1 MNHLTEK
8 IVLLFLVLGI
18 ASGCKKKEIPLSST
32 KEITAF
38 KIEALN
44 NPEALKL
51 DIGSEISGSSIVLIV
66 TKELNLT
73 KLKATFLATGK
84 SITVN
89 GTEQTSAVTVLDFSK
104 PVKYL
109 ITAEDGS
116 QNTYTVTLK
125 QVDDLGLILKTFA
138 FQKTLNANLTQ
149 DLNFAILNKNATA
162 KLKYPTRK
170 LIPTFNT
177 EAVDVSI
184 DGIKQESGKT
194 IVDFTKP
201 VKYTLTSKY
210 GTKSD
215 YTVAV
220 DWEASVP
227 HIYIV
232 TAGNAPI
239 VSKDDYL
246 QATIKIEGLG
256 GFEDYTGTTRI
267 KGRGNSTWGLPKKP
281 YRLKLDKKAS
291 LLGLAEEKD
300 WVLLANYIDPTLMF
314 NATAMKIGQLLEMPY
329 TNNIIPVDV
338 TINNTYMGSYVFTEQ
353 VAVAKNR
360 VNIED
365 GGTLLELDI
374 YYDEPWK
381 FESSGYNLPVMI
393 KYPDLTSENELTAI
407 KNEFQVMENA
417 IASSGFPG
425 NNYTDH
431 LDINSLVNL
440 FIACS
445 LTDNEELNHPKS
457 LYMYKPKNGKYTFG
471 PLWDFDWAFG
481 FEGNGTHFENYSK
494 PLLWDNSS
502 AIGTQFFKRLLTD
515 PKVKTLYRQKWT
527 AFKADKLPELITY
540 LNKYANTIEASQKKD
555 YLKWG
560 NSGGNFT
567 ADYQKMRAWLLNR
580 AGYIDSFVAG
590 F

>member
-1 MNHLTEK
+1 M
-8 IVLLFLVLGI
+8 LFLVLGI

-38 KIEALN
+38 KIEAIN
-44 NPEALKL
+44 NQEALKL
-51 DIGSEISGSSIVLIV
+51 DIESQINGNSIVLTV
-66 TKELNLT
+66 TKGLNLT
-73 KLKATFLATGK
+73 KLKATFTSTGK

-89 GTEQTSAVTVLDFSK
+89 GTEQKSIVSILDFSK
-104 PVKYL
+104 TVKYL
-109 ITAEDGS
+109 VTADDGS
-116 QNTYTVTLK
+116 QNTYNVTLK
-125 QVDDLGLILKTFA
+125 EVDDIGLILKDFS
-138 FQKTLNANLTQ
+138 FQKIANVNLTQ
-149 DLNFAILNKNATA
+149 DLKFAISNTNVTA

-170 LIPTFNT
+170 LIATFST

-184 DGIKQESGKT
+184 GGVKQESGKT
-194 IVDFTKP
+194 IVDFANP

-210 GTKSD
+210 GTKSE
-215 YTVAV
+215 YTIAV

-267 KGRGNSTWGLPKKP
+267 KGRGNSTWGYPKKP

-314 NATAMKIGQLLEMPY
+314 NTVAMKTGQLLEMPY

-338 TINNTYMGSYVFTEQ
+338 TINNTYVGSYVFTEQ

-381 FESSGYNLPVMI
+381 FRSSNYNLPVMI
-393 KYPDLTSENELTAI
+393 KYPDLTSESEVTAI
-407 KNEFQVMENA
+407 KNEFQIMENA
-417 IASSGFPG
+417 IASSVFPG
-425 NNYTDH
+425 NNYADY
-431 LDINSLVNL
+431 LDMNSLVNL
-440 FIACS
+440 MIVCN

-457 LYMYKPKNGKYTFG
+457 LYMYKPKGGKYAFG

-481 FEGNGTHFENYSK
+481 YEDNGTHFQKYNN
-494 PLLWDNSS
+494 PLLWSSSS
-502 AIGTQFFKRLLTD
+502 AIGNQFFKRLLAD
-515 PKVKTLYRQKWT
+515 PKVKTLFKQKWA
-527 AFKADKLPELITY
+527 AFKADKLPQLITY

-555 YLKWG
+555 YEKWG
-560 NSGGNFT
+560 NSSGNFT
-567 ADYQKMRAWLLNR
+567 ADYQKIREWIINR
-580 AGYIDSFVAG
+580 AGYIDSYAAG
-590 F
+590 L